1 MGQQRHFD
9 RVRGLVSGQ
18 SGVPEAEIT
27 LETRLVEDL
36 GIDGD
41 DGDELLQAFA
51 DEFGVDMSSM
61 DPLNYFGD
69 EGIGLPVPSLVPLAS
84 LLIPSFRASVRHATR
99 GRRVLTVR
107 SLVTSAR
114 ARHWLTPDQRPAKEL
129 DKASEFYWLTLGIM
143 LVFTA
148 WIGVRYMEFG
158 ILAAALVPALVC
170 AALGIRCLRDLLC
183 YGAYL
188 SLEACPDHDRPAPA
202 AVRQVAQ
209 RGGLAGHLAGLDR
222 EHG

>member
-51 DEFGVDMSSM
+51 HEFGVDMSNM

-69 EGIGLPVPSLVPLAS
+69 EGTGLPETMPP
-84 LLIPSFRASVRHATR
+84 F
-99 GRRVLTVR
+99 
-107 SLVTSAR
+107 
-114 ARHWLTPDQRPAKEL
+114 D
-129 DKASEFYWLTLGIM
+129 
-143 LVFTA
+143 
-148 WIGVRYMEFG
+148 
-158 ILAAALVPALVC
+158 
-170 AALGIRCLRDLLC
+170 
-183 YGAYL
+183 
-188 SLEACPDHDRPAPA
+188 EA
-202 AVRQVAQ
+202 
-209 RGGLAGHLAGLDR
+209 
-222 EHG
+222 

>member
-9 RVRGLVSGQ
+9 RVCGLVSGQ
-18 SGVPEAEIT
+18 SGTPEAEIT

-51 DEFGVDMSSM
+51 HEFGVDMSSM

-69 EGIGLPVPSLVPLAS
+69 ERTGLPAPSLVPLAS
-84 LLIPSFRASVRHATR
+84 FLIPGFRASVRHATR
-99 GRRVLTVR
+99 GRRALSVR
-107 SLVTSAR
+107 SLVASAR
-114 ARHWLTPDQRPAKEL
+114 ARHWLTPEQRPTREL
-129 DKASEFYWLTLGIM
+129 DKTNEFYWLVLGIV

-148 WIGVRYMEFG
+148 WVCMRCLEYG

-170 AALGIRCLRDLLC
+170 AALGVRYLRDLAL
-183 YGAYL
+183 L
-188 SLEACPDHDRPAPA
+188 QRLDA
-202 AVRQVAQ
+202 AASF
-209 RGGLAGHLAGLDR
+209 
-222 EHG
+222 EE